1 VVGNALG
8 LWIFSYGSLRLIEWH
23 LARKRQVKESK

>member
-8 LWIFSYGSLRLIEWH
+8 LWIFSYGSLRLIEWY